1 MVSPPAK
8 KLKSVVRPFISAVAA
23 PTASRRGLAAAQA
36 PSFIPKSAAS
46 SKSKQSAAKLL
57 TAKYRN
63 FFEPD
68 AEPHETTNETVAR
81 LKELAEE
88 QNCWVAELLLDL
100 CPLEPDADPTLLDAF
115 SLANIKSGSCFY
127 FPSKQGGRWRDPVL
141 AVLDISMADLIG
153 SSGTFEKMKYF
164 SEVVV
169 GYVLFVSVDGF
180 ELLVDFTDESGAE
193 CSFLVHFFY
202 HHPCEL

>member
-1 MVSPPAK
+1 MVSPAK

-23 PTASRRGLAAAQA
+23 STASRRGLAAAQA

-100 CPLEPDADPTLLDAF
+100 CPLEPDADPVLLDAF

-127 FPSKQGGRWRDPVL
+127 FPSKHKPKVLLAAAWTTKEESARLQRNPEVIGPSDGGRSTISDTAAKAPVTRP
-141 AVLDISMADLIG
+141 I
-153 SSGTFEKMKYF
+153 SSGR
-164 SEVVV
+164 S
-169 GYVLFVSVDGF
+169 
-180 ELLVDFTDESGAE
+180 
-193 CSFLVHFFY
+193 
-202 HHPCEL
+202 